1 MKLDHINGQDV
12 LQEIRAHY
20 PDLPVLLITGYRQ
33 EMSAAIQRALDL
45 NAYACLYK
53 PLIIP
58 ELLQTI
64 ADVRLGQL
72 RNIIK
77 KG

>member
-1 MKLDHINGQDV
+1 
-12 LQEIRAHY
+12 
-20 PDLPVLLITGYRQ
+20 
-33 EMSAAIQRALDL
+33 MSAAIQLALDL

-72 RNIIK
+72 RNIIN